1 MIEEGV
7 ITKTD
12 GDFATVK
19 IDKNEQCS
27 KCGMCLFPENVNY
40 IELSVKNTIN
50 AKPDDKVLIEKNE
63 NGKLLS
69 LFLIFFVPLLL
80 IGLSTVLGLF
90 VIKNELSI
98 LLLSVFLIVMWFFV
112 LSFIDKKLSKKIN
125 YTAKIIKKI

>member
-1 MIEEGV
+1 
-7 ITKTD
+7 
-12 GDFATVK
+12 
-19 IDKNEQCS
+19 
-27 KCGMCLFPENVNY
+27 MCLFPENVNY

-50 AKPDDKVLIEKNE
+50 AKSDDRVLIEKNE

-90 VIKNELSI
+90 VIKNDLSI
-98 LLLSVFLIVMWFFV
+98 LLLSICLIVLWFFV
-112 LSFIDKKLSKKIN
+112 LRFIDKKLSKKIN